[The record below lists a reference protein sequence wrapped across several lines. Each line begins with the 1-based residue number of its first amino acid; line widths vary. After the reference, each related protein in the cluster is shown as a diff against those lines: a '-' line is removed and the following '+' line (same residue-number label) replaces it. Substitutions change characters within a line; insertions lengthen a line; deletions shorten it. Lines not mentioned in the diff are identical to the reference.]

1 MYLVFLA
8 ISFSV
13 FSMAQDSKEISA
25 KLMEIEKEIQKTNPL
40 AQQGNNSEIF
50 KQHLM
55 KLNKEK
61 AQFEKLL
68 KQVTKSKSS
77 TKNSEDQNS
86 RKILPS
92 VVRKDLEGFRAW
104 QDETLP
110 LEKRYDLI
118 LAELASLFEMNSKLN
133 ALETKDENVLQTIK
147 DNNSRVSQLEQQK
160 IEYEIKIREADDKEF
175 SEQKKAGVRVGLMAD
190 IYYQWDFNQPHRN
203 PNPNGSSEGSP
214 EIPYKNYTNRH
225 NDLSIN
231 LLEINVAKSYKRMD
245 AYADIDFGEQP
256 EQNKPHSSDAI
267 ATHLGQAFLR
277 YRPKMFNDTSVTVG
291 KFYSHFGY
299 EVSKNIENRT
309 YSRPFYY
316 TLVCP
321 FWHEGISIN
330 RSNLGPFSVS
340 GFIYDRTDDRVDNNS
355 GKTYGLQIGYTLEK
369 LSATYNGI
377 SGSELNSENKTT
389 EGNYKTQHEIIL
401 SYQATERLTLI
412 TDGVIGKNEGYD
424 VTTGKDA
431 SWYSL
436 VGYADYKTHAT
447 NSLGLRVE
455 NFNDT
460 TSSQAAKNLFSTDNY
475 SGKAPSIMAYTLTN
489 RYNLGQG
496 AELRAEFRYDNA
508 NKELFPSDKKG
519 NFINEQTTFTLG
531 WLYSI

>member
-1 MYLVFLA
+1 MYFVLFTIL
-8 ISFSV
+8 FSTL
-13 FSMAQDSKEISA
+13 SLAQDSKELKKKID
-25 KLMEIEKEIQKTNPL
+25 EIDKEILKTSKS
-40 AQQGNNSEIF
+40 AQEGDNAGIF
-50 KQHLM
+50 KQHLE
-55 KLNKEK
+55 KLIKEK
-61 AQFEKLL
+61 AQYEKLL
-68 KQVTKSKSS
+68 KQVSKSTKSSKI
-77 TKNSEDQNS
+77 SEDQNS

-92 VVRKDLEGFRAW
+92 VVRQDLEKFKVW

-118 LAELASLFEMNSKLN
+118 LSEMSNLYEMNGRLTG
-133 ALETKDENVLQTIK
+133 LETKDEEILKTIK
-147 DNNSRVSQLEQQK
+147 ENKTRLKQLEELK
-160 IEYEIKIREADDKEF
+160 VEYEIKIREADDHEF
-175 SEQKKAGVRVGLMAD
+175 SEQKKAGVRVGMMAD
-190 IYYQWDFNQPHRN
+190 IYYQWDFNKPRRTTD
-203 PNPNGSSEGSP
+203 GSGSG
-214 EIPYKNYTNRH
+214 EILYKNYTNRH
-225 NDLSIN
+225 NDLTIN

-256 EQNKPHSSDAI
+256 EQNKPNSSDPI

-277 YRPKMFNDTSVTVG
+277 YRPKMFNDTSLTVG

-321 FWHEGISIN
+321 FWHEGVSVN

-355 GKTYGLQIGYTLEK
+355 GKTYGLQVGYTFEK

-377 SGSELNSENKTT
+377 SGSELNSAGGNT
-389 EGNYKTQHEIIL
+389 EGNYKTQHEVIL
-401 SYQATERLTLI
+401 SYQATEKLTLI
-412 TDGVIGKNEGYD
+412 TDAVIGKNEGYD
-424 VTTGKDA
+424 VPTGKDQ

-436 VGYADYKTHAT
+436 VGYADYKTHST

-455 NFNDT
+455 NFTET
-460 TSSQAAKNLFSTDNY
+460 TSSKAVNNLFYTDANP
-475 SGKAPSIMAYTLTN
+475 SVKPPSIMAYTLTN

-496 AELRAEFRYDNA
+496 AEIRAELRYDNS
-508 NKELFPSDKKG
+508 NKKIFSSDTEGDFVKD
-519 NFINEQTTFTLG
+519 QTTITLG